1 MAIESLA
8 LQVLTRIVESTTV
21 GATVTSHTHSVMV
34 PLTTSIE
41 GLSSVYSAQWETA
54 TSVTLDAVTDA
65 CGNALDMS
73 GAKLRHFALQA
84 PAANVTVVDF
94 AGTFHGDTFAGQLWP
109 GSVYSVTFPQHASQ
123 AVIDST
129 FGVATTSADANSVI
143 NVLALA

>member
-8 LQVLTRIVESTTV
+8 LQVVTRITESNVV

-41 GLSSVYSAQWETA
+41 GLSSVYSAQWATA

-65 CGNALDMS
+65 CGDALNMS
-73 GAKLRHFALQA
+73 GTKLRHFALQA
-84 PAANVTVVDF
+84 PSANVAVVDF
-94 AGTFHGDTFAGQLWP
+94 TGNFHGDAFAGQLWP
-109 GSVYSVTFPQHASQ
+109 GSVYSATFPQHVSQ

-129 FGVATTSADANSVI
+129 FGIATTSADANSVI